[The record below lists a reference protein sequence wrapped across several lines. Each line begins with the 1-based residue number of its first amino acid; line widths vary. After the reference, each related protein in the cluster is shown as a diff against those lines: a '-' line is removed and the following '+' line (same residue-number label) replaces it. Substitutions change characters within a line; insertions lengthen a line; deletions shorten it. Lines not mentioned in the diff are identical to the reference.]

1 MSEINELPH
10 AVIAEKSVLSAMFR
24 QPGTIAKAA
33 AEGITADAFHIPAH
47 RAILAYL
54 IRCRDAGYLTDDGEV
69 DLAIFT
75 QSAQMECLLERM
87 GGASDVCGVFNYANS
102 LSGWATWCD
111 QLRECKARR
120 IAMAAAKTIGEAADS
135 DEAIQAATDALE
147 AMRKA
152 VTAKTRAMNAR
163 QASDDFIAKY
173 VANSEAGDIPGDS
186 TGIEEIDAVT
196 GGMRPGELWTI
207 GGKSSSG
214 KSVFMF
220 QVASEF
226 VTAGKPVAVFSLELM
241 AHEIIGRLITLSAR
255 VRHDAIT
262 KPKTVNKY
270 EMDKI
275 KAAVATMRD
284 SRIWIDAS
292 AGQTLDSIASEAE
305 RIRDIEGGLA
315 LIVVDYVQIVTGN
328 RQRNETREQEIAR
341 VSAGLKQLA
350 KKMECPVITG
360 TQLNEAGQ
368 TRESRAIEQDSDALL
383 MIEENGILLK
393 KVRNGERGETINL
406 ALDGA
411 AQRFRRFAK

>member
-1 MSEINELPH
+1 
-10 AVIAEKSVLSAMFR
+10 
-24 QPGTIAKAA
+24 
-33 AEGITADAFHIPAH
+33 
-47 RAILAYL
+47 
-54 IRCRDAGYLTDDGEV
+54 
-69 DLAIFT
+69 
-75 QSAQMECLLERM
+75 
-87 GGASDVCGVFNYANS
+87 
-102 LSGWATWCD
+102 
-111 QLRECKARR
+111 
-120 IAMAAAKTIGEAADS
+120 MAAAKAISEATDS
-135 DEAIQAATDALE
+135 EEAIQAATDALE

-152 VTAKTRAMNAR
+152 VSSKTRAMNAR
-163 QASDDFIAKY
+163 QASDDFIVKY

-186 TGIEEIDAVT
+186 TGIEEIDTVT
-196 GGMRPGELWTI
+196 GGMRAGELWTI

-241 AHEIIGRLITLSAR
+241 PHEIIGRLITLSAR

-270 EMDKI
+270 EMEKI
-275 KAAVATMRD
+275 KAAVDTMRN

-315 LIVVDYVQIVTGN
+315 LIVVDYIQIVTGQ

-383 MIEENGILLK
+383 LIQDEGKGIMLK

-406 ALDGA
+406 ALDGV
-411 AQRFRRFAK
+411 AQRFRRFVK